1 MPCLQE
7 ETANTVGSILQHYVA
22 ELEATKKVFHFLS
35 VSYKHRVKIIAIIL
49 VEIIFIFFISLI
61 YSQFSIYPSSVF
73 LLQKTG
79 SSRWATQ

>member
-7 ETANTVGSILQHYVA
+7 ETANTVASILQHYAA

-35 VSYKHRVKIIAIIL
+35 VSCKHLVKIRASIL
-49 VEIIFIFFISLI
+49 VEIIFIYFISLI

-79 SSRWATQ
+79 SSGWATQ